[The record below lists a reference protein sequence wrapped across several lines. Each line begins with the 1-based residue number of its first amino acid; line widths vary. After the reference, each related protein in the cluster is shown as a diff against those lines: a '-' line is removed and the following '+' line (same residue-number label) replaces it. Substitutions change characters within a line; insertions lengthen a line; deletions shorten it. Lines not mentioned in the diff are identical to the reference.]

1 VNQAMS
7 IPSILQCPV
16 CRQRLERKQ
25 DSYRCANNHTFDLAR
40 QSYVNLLL
48 SNEKHSKEP
57 GDSAEMIQSR
67 RRFLFK
73 GYYEPVAEAIDH
85 IVAEAA
91 ASAARRFGSD
101 RFEVLDAGCG
111 EGYYLKRLKDSLG
124 ADRDGVSFGYYG
136 LDISKPGIRYAT
148 QYDKSIVWIVG
159 SVMNLPFLEASLD
172 VVESIFANTNF
183 GEFSRVLKDGGKLLL
198 AYPGP
203 HHLASLRRTIYE
215 QVIEH
220 SSEEL
225 LRQSQSYFSL
235 LRTESVTYNTELN
248 NGEDIKALLLMTP
261 FYWNIN
267 LEKRRRVESLLH
279 LPLEVDI
286 RLSLLEKMQPQS
298 ARSRS

>member
-1 VNQAMS
+1 MS
-7 IPSILQCPV
+7 IPSILRCPV
-16 CRQRLERKQ
+16 CHQRLERKR

-67 RRFLFK
+67 RRFLSK
-73 GYYEPVAEAIDH
+73 SYYEPVAEAINR
-85 IVAEAA
+85 IVAQAA
-91 ASAARRFGSD
+91 VSAHRRFGSD

-124 ADRDGVSFGYYG
+124 AKRDGVSFGYYG
-136 LDISKPGIRYAT
+136 LDISKPGIRHAT

-159 SVMNLPFLEASLD
+159 SVMNLPFLEATLD

-183 GEFSRVLKDGGKLLL
+183 GEFSRVLKDGGRLLL
-198 AYPGP
+198 AYPGT
-203 HHLASLRRTIYE
+203 HHLASLRRAIYE

-248 NGEDIKALLLMTP
+248 DNEDIKALLQMTP

-267 LEKRRRVESLLH
+267 LETRRRVESLSH

-286 RLSLLEKMQPQS
+286 RLSLLEKSPPVS
-298 ARSRS
+298 KS